1 MDTLVLSIDS
11 IKGNSTLTGFEDKI
25 IIESFSHSVAMM
37 MNHDVSNTERTMG
50 RPTFS
55 EISVSKMTDVSTPPL
70 YAACAAG
77 TKLGDVTLSV
87 GRNEGGKFM
96 LLLKYKMTNAMIAN
110 ISTSG
115 GTGGA
120 VDSLSLNFT
129 KLTSEFTQ
137 QKPDSTSKGTSQ
149 FGWDLTTNASAS

>member
-11 IKGNSTLTGFEDKI
+11 IKGNSTLNGFADKI
-25 IIESFSHSVAMM
+25 IIESFSHSVSMM

-50 RPTFS
+50 RPSFS
-55 EISVSKMTDVSTPPL
+55 EMSVSKMTDVSTPPL

-77 TKLGDVTLSV
+77 TKLGDVTLSL
-87 GRNEGGKFM
+87 GRNEGGNFM
-96 LLLKYKMTNAMIAN
+96 LLLKYKMTNAMISN

-120 VDSLSLNFT
+120 VDSLTINFT
-129 KLTSEFTQ
+129 QLTSEFTQ

-149 FGWDLTTNASAS
+149 FGWDMTTNKSAS